1 MKTNSHQVQRKANGG
16 KDTDSKNM
24 KRDVINLIPQE
35 YLPGSGGGGSLQNV
49 PSAHIGYRNPDM
61 HKAWR
66 GFDNSI
72 TSRLLCPVNH
82 LEKMKVDPE
91 GYVRQRT

>member
-1 MKTNSHQVQRKANGG
+1 
-16 KDTDSKNM
+16 M

-35 YLPGSGGGGSLQNV
+35 YLPSLSGDGSLQNV
-49 PSAHIGYRNPDM
+49 ASAHIEYRNPDM

-66 GFDNSI
+66 GFDNPI
-72 TSRLLCPVNH
+72 TARLLCPVNH

-91 GYVRQRT
+91 GYVGWTA